1 MLNDRTSLIVKFHI
15 HGHPS
20 VKFRRNQ
27 ILVGISTYGVVITK
41 MKSMAT
47 AAFHYLRVFITINRC
62 PSLFFQRGGFEVI
75 GVRQAASGKNGQVH
89 INVVAA
95 CTCIKVVSLRASV
108 HTHGTRLG
116 TVERDAGYESVD
128 WKKSCGVI

>member
-15 HGHPS
+15 HGHPP

-27 ILVGISTYGVVITK
+27 VLVGISTYGVVITK
-41 MKSMAT
+41 MKSIAT
-47 AAFHYLRVFITINRC
+47 AAFHYLRVLITINRC
-62 PSLFFQRGGFEVI
+62 PSLFCQRGFEVI

-89 INVVAA
+89 INVIAA

-108 HTHGTRLG
+108 HAHGTCLG
-116 TVERDAGYESVD
+116 TVERDAGYESVV